1 MQEELFYTLWT
12 VFGRSPGGTTSG
24 TGAGTRTEMRSGGD
38 TKHPTNSE
46 IVETSRSVSLLG
58 SVTSPSTSPSRMPL
72 GGTSPQGM
80 GRTDG
85 VPTTDLQGA
94 LALIKGSGVTV
105 RGFYD
110 VSAMRAAGDVMVW
123 LHGPLPERLQA
134 AVRALHRTQSFD
146 QSSIVWSS
154 MGVHRMAEFAKDH
167 SPAFVRGLPPAAWAC
182 VYPFIRSYDW
192 YLLPP
197 EERRRMLI
205 DHGSKGQAYSHVLT
219 NTVAA
224 FALGDYEWILALEA
238 PELAD
243 LVDLMRDLRQ
253 ADARR
258 HVREE
263 VPFYTGRRIA
273 VDDLHELLQR
283 F

>member
-1 MQEELFYTLWT
+1 MNDPVQTSTTESPIPLRLDQHQDQVLATGYSGAEDRHVPGVGAVNSPDEDSVQEELFYTLWT

-182 VYPFIRSYDW
+182 EIGR
-192 YLLPP
+192 
-197 EERRRMLI
+197 
-205 DHGSKGQAYSHVLT
+205 AHV
-219 NTVAA
+219 
-224 FALGDYEWILALEA
+224 
-238 PELAD
+238 
-243 LVDLMRDLRQ
+243 
-253 ADARR
+253 
-258 HVREE
+258 
-263 VPFYTGRRIA
+263 
-273 VDDLHELLQR
+273 
-283 F
+283 

>member
-1 MQEELFYTLWT
+1 M
-12 VFGRSPGGTTSG
+12 GR
-24 TGAGTRTEMRSGGD
+24 AGT
-38 TKHPTNSE
+38 
-46 IVETSRSVSLLG
+46 
-58 SVTSPSTSPSRMPL
+58 
-72 GGTSPQGM
+72 
-80 GRTDG
+80 
-85 VPTTDLQGA
+85 VPVTDLQGA
-94 LALIKGSGVTV
+94 LALIEGSGVTV

-110 VSAMRAAGDVMVW
+110 VSAMRADGEVMVW

-134 AVRALHRTQSFD
+134 AVRALHRTRSFD

-154 MGVHRMAEFAKDH
+154 MGVHRAAEFAKDH
-167 SPAFVRGLPPAAWAC
+167 SPAFVRGLQPAAWAC
-182 VYPFIRSYDW
+182 VYPFVRSYDW

-205 DHGSKGQAYSHVLT
+205 DHGAKGQAHSHVLT

-263 VPFYTGRRIA
+263 VPFYTGRRVT

-283 F
+283 S